1 MANNYTVSSLET
13 PTGIIETP
21 GDNVYNST
29 PTYVLTITP
38 NPGYSVTSTNFT
50 AGSLPSQ
57 IASVTFSQNGEIVV
71 ATVNFATNFVMPS
84 SNLDL
89 QIDIDGSAEL
99 KNYTIAGTY
108 STIETNLTT
117 NSLTNVAYN
126 NNGNYATSEVVLTKT
141 FTASSATGTGFNG
154 YYFETEP
161 YISFSSMLLFG
172 GTSRYNI
179 TSSKVLNAANQLTS
193 KTFNISYTYPSK
205 NYSGDSLTFTA
216 NAVPIYTEAPEIKSY
231 QIVKSPLSKF
241 GESRALRIY
250 GAPGSKFD
258 LTITREGTDT
268 YDFLEETSPGVLNP
282 NYNTFTSS
290 ASYEDDQTIP
300 SLGYYEYDILFPGGN
315 AADGS
320 ITQDTTYT
328 IVIAAGTSTTLSL
341 QDSLLSTFDIKQ
353 LLDKSVTIRVAPISG
368 YTISTLAPITGPVGE
383 TDPVLEFDNIFT
395 IAYSG
400 AINILSQPT
409 VDNFVSTPSNP
420 GNTDVAFSDVTLT
433 QGVTNTVNLT
443 IPKSYI
449 YEFGDSNVVYELDA
463 SSFLSTV
470 YNAAPFATAQTLS
483 SVVSAVST
491 NIQLAGTDDQTLPEN
506 LTFAIASNPTSG
518 TLTNFNSTTGQVVYT
533 SNSSYSGSDSFTF
546 TVNDG
551 SLNSISAATVGLTV
565 VSQAISP
572 TSTETFSYRDTS
584 GSYSSIAS
592 LWASNVTYVNL
603 TTGSS
608 NITVSVDD
616 LALDSIH
623 SGWPSYANG
632 IEDIQSVD
640 FVFKYGATELRTG
653 YLNVTSNSSASSFGA
668 TLNFSNFSIIIPS
681 SHNSGNGLISGGSY
695 TLEIK
700 LTYQNNS

>member
-38 NPGYSVTSTNFT
+38 DAGYSVTSTNFT

-57 IASVTFSQNGEIVV
+57 VASVTFSQNGELVV

-84 SNLDL
+84 SNLNL
-89 QIDIDGSAEL
+89 QIDIDGSAQL
-99 KNYTIAGTY
+99 KNYTVAGTY
-108 STIETNLTT
+108 NTVESNTT
-117 NSLTNVAYN
+117 TSSASNVAYN
-126 NNGNYATSEVVLTKT
+126 NSGNYTTSEVVLTKT
-141 FTASSATGTGFNG
+141 FAASSTSGTGFSG
-154 YYFETEP
+154 HYFEEEP
-161 YISFSSMLLFG
+161 YISFSSMDLFKPG
-172 GTSRYNI
+172 ERYSVA
-179 TSSKVLNAANQLTS
+179 TSKVYNAASQLTS

-205 NYSGDSLTFTA
+205 NHSGDSLIFTA
-216 NAVPIYTEAPEIKSY
+216 NAVPIYTEAAEIRSY

-250 GAPGSKFD
+250 GTPGSKYD
-258 LTITREGTDT
+258 LTITKTGGDT
-268 YDFLEETSPGVLNP
+268 YDFTS
-282 NYNTFTSS
+282 NTFTSS

-300 SLGYYEYDILFPGGN
+300 SLGYYEYDILFPGGS

-320 ITQDTTYT
+320 ITQDTKYT
-328 IVIAAGTSTTLSL
+328 IVIAAGTNTALNLETQLE
-341 QDSLLSTFDIKQ
+341 STFEMDQ

-383 TDPVLEFDNIFT
+383 TDPILEFNNVFT
-395 IAYSG
+395 IAHSS
-400 AINILSQPT
+400 AISILSQPT
-409 VDNFVSTPSNP
+409 VDNFISTPSDP
-420 GNTDVAFSDVTLT
+420 GNTDVAFSDVTLA
-433 QGVTNTVNLT
+433 QGATNTVNLT
-443 IPKSYI
+443 IPKSYV
-449 YEFGDSNVVYELDA
+449 YEFGDSNVVYELNA

-470 YNAAPFATAQTLS
+470 TNVAPTATAQTLS
-483 SVVSAVST
+483 GVVSAVGT
-491 NIQLAGTDDQTLPEN
+491 TIQLAGTDDQTLPAN

-518 TLTNFNSTTGQVVYT
+518 SLTNFNATTGQVVYT

-551 SLNSISAATVGLTV
+551 SLNSTAATVGLTV
-565 VSQAISP
+565 VSQAVAP
-572 TSTETFSYRDTS
+572 TSTEAFSYRDTS
-584 GSYSSIAS
+584 GSYSSITS
-592 LWASNVTYVNL
+592 LWASNVSYVNL

-608 NITVSVDD
+608 NITVSVED

-623 SGWPSYANG
+623 TGWPSYANG
-632 IEDIQSVD
+632 LEDVQSVD
-640 FVFKYGATELRTG
+640 YVFKHGATELRTG
-653 YLNVTSNSSASSFGA
+653 YLNVNASNSQADSFGA

>member
-38 NPGYSVTSTNFT
+38 DAGYSVTSTNFT

-57 IASVTFSQNGEIVV
+57 VASVTFSQNGELVV

-84 SNLDL
+84 SNLNL
-89 QIDIDGSAEL
+89 QIDIDGSAQL
-99 KNYTIAGTY
+99 KNYTVAGTY
-108 STIETNLTT
+108 NTVESNTT
-117 NSLTNVAYN
+117 TSSASNVAYN
-126 NNGNYATSEVVLTKT
+126 NSGNYTTSEVVLTKT
-141 FTASSATGTGFNG
+141 FAASSTSGTGFSG
-154 YYFETEP
+154 YYFEEEP
-161 YISFSSMLLFG
+161 YISFSSMDLFKPG
-172 GTSRYNI
+172 ERYSVA
-179 TSSKVLNAANQLTS
+179 TSKVYNAASQLTS

-205 NYSGDSLTFTA
+205 NHSGDSLIFTA
-216 NAVPIYTEAPEIKSY
+216 NAVPIYTEVAEIKSY

-241 GESRALRIY
+241 GESRSLRIY
-250 GAPGSKFD
+250 GTPGSKYD
-258 LTITREGTDT
+258 LTITKTGGDT
-268 YDFLEETSPGVLNP
+268 YDFTS
-282 NYNTFTSS
+282 NTFTSS

-300 SLGYYEYDILFPGGN
+300 SLGYYEYDILFPGGS

-320 ITQDTTYT
+320 ITQDTKYT
-328 IVIAAGTSTTLSL
+328 IVIAAGTNTALNLETQLE
-341 QDSLLSTFDIKQ
+341 STFEMDQ

-383 TDPVLEFDNIFT
+383 TDPILEFNNVFT
-395 IAYSG
+395 IAHSS
-400 AINILSQPT
+400 AISILSQPT
-409 VDNFVSTPSNP
+409 VDNFISTPSDP
-420 GNTDVAFSDVTLT
+420 GNTDVAFSDVTLA
-433 QGVTNTVNLT
+433 QGATNTVNLT
-443 IPKSYI
+443 IPKSYV
-449 YEFGDSNVVYELDA
+449 YEFGDSNVVYELNA

-470 YNAAPFATAQTLS
+470 TNVAPTATAQTLS
-483 SVVSAVST
+483 GVVSAVGT
-491 NIQLAGTDDQTLPEN
+491 TIQLAGTDDQTLPAN

-518 TLTNFNSTTGQVVYT
+518 SLTNFNATTGQVVYT

-551 SLNSISAATVGLTV
+551 SLNSTAATVGLTV
-565 VSQAISP
+565 VSQAVAP
-572 TSTETFSYRDTS
+572 TSTEAFSYRDTS
-584 GSYSSIAS
+584 GSYSSIAN
-592 LWASNVTYVNL
+592 LWASNVSYVNL
-603 TTGSS
+603 ITGSS
-608 NITVSVDD
+608 NITVSVED

-623 SGWPSYANG
+623 TGWPSYANG
-632 IEDIQSVD
+632 LEDVQSVD
-640 FVFKYGATELRTG
+640 YVFKHGATELRTG
-653 YLNVTSNSSASSFGA
+653 YLNVNASNSQADSFGA

>member
-126 NNGNYATSEVVLTKT
+126 NSGNYATSEVVLTKT

-216 NAVPIYTEAPEIKSY
+216 NAVPIYTEAAEIKSY

-250 GAPGSKFD
+250 GTPGSKFD
-258 LTITREGTDT
+258 LTITKNGGDT
-268 YDFLEETSPGVLNP
+268 YDFTSNS
-282 NYNTFTSS
+282 FTSS

-341 QDSLLSTFDIKQ
+341 QSPLLSTFDIKQ

-449 YEFGDSNVVYELDA
+449 YEFGVGNVVYELDA

-470 YNAAPFATAQTLS
+470 TNTQPVATAQTLS
-483 SVVSAVST
+483 AVSAVGQSIT
-491 NIQLAGTDDQTLPEN
+491 LAGTDAEGST

-518 TLTNFNSTTGQVVYT
+518 TLTNFNTATGQVVYT

-551 SLNSISAATVGLTV
+551 GLTSTAATVGLTV
-565 VSQAISP
+565 SSQAISP

-632 IEDIQSVD
+632 LEDVQSVD

-681 SHNSGNGLISGGSY
+681 SHNGGSGLISGGSY

>member
-21 GDNVYNST
+21 GDNVYDST

-50 AGSLPSQ
+50 AQSLPSQ
-57 IASVTFSQNGEIVV
+57 ISSVDFDQNGELVV

-108 STIETNLTT
+108 STVETNLTT
-117 NSLTNVAYN
+117 NSLTDEPYN
-126 NNGNYATSEVVLTKT
+126 NNGNYTTSEVVLTKT
-141 FTASSATGTGFNG
+141 FTALSG
-154 YYFETEP
+154 YFFETEP
-161 YISFSSMLLFG
+161 YISFSSMPLFG
-172 GTSRYNI
+172 ETSKYNI

-193 KTFNISYTYPSK
+193 KTFNISYTYPSE
-205 NYSGDSLTFTA
+205 NHSGDSLTFTA
-216 NAVPIYTEAPEIKSY
+216 NAVPIYTEALEIKSY
-231 QIVKSPLSKF
+231 QIVKSNLSKF
-241 GESRALRIY
+241 GESRALKIY

-258 LTITREGTDT
+258 LTITREGADT
-268 YDFLEETSPGVLNP
+268 YDFLEET
-282 NYNTFTSS
+282 FTAST
-290 ASYEDDQTIP
+290 SYEYDQTILN
-300 SLGYYEYDILFPGGN
+300 LGYYEYDILFPGGN

-320 ITQDTTYT
+320 ITQDITYT
-328 IVIAAGTSTTLSL
+328 ITIAAGTGTTLSL
-341 QDSLLSTFDIKQ
+341 QGDLPPTFNIKQ
-353 LLDKSVTIRVAPISG
+353 LLDKSVTISVIDSGNTG
-368 YTISTLAPITGPVGE
+368 YTISTLLPIAGPVGD

-400 AINILSQPT
+400 AISILSQPT
-409 VDNFVSTPSNP
+409 VDNFVSTPTNP

-449 YEFGDSNVVYELDA
+449 YEFGDGNVVYELDA

-470 YNAAPFATAQTLS
+470 TNTQPTATPQTLS
-483 SVVSAVST
+483 SVVSAVGQIIT
-491 NIQLAGTDDQTLPEN
+491 LAGTDPEGST
-506 LTFAIASNPTSG
+506 LTFAITTNPTNG
-518 TLTNFNSTTGQVVYT
+518 TLTNFNTATGQVVYT
-533 SNSSYSGSDSFTF
+533 SNSGFTGGDSFTF

-551 SLNSISAATVGLTV
+551 SSNSAPATVGLTV
-565 VSQAISP
+565 VTQAISP
-572 TSTETFSYRDTS
+572 TSTETFSYRDIEQS
-584 GSYSSIAS
+584 VSFNSISS

-608 NITVSVDD
+608 NITVSIDD
-616 LALDSIH
+616 LALDGIH
-623 SGWPSYANG
+623 SGWPNYANG
-632 IEDIQSVD
+632 LEDIQSVEY
-640 FVFKYGATELRTG
+640 VFKYGASPIASG
-653 YLNVTSNSSASSFGA
+653 YLNFQNPGSSAYSFGA
-668 TLNFSNFSIIIPS
+668 TLNFNNFSIIIPS

-695 TLEIK
+695 ALEIK
-700 LTYQNNS
+700 LTYQDN

>member
-21 GDNVYNST
+21 GDNVYDST

-50 AGSLPSQ
+50 AQSLPSQ
-57 IASVTFSQNGEIVV
+57 ISSVDFDQNGELVV

-108 STIETNLTT
+108 STVETNLTT
-117 NSLTNVAYN
+117 NSLTDEPYN
-126 NNGNYATSEVVLTKT
+126 NNGNYTTSEVVLTKT
-141 FTASSATGTGFNG
+141 FTALSG
-154 YYFETEP
+154 YFFETEP
-161 YISFSSMLLFG
+161 YISFSSMPLFG
-172 GTSRYNI
+172 ETSKYNI

-193 KTFNISYTYPSK
+193 KTFNISYTYPSE
-205 NYSGDSLTFTA
+205 NHSGDSLTFTA
-216 NAVPIYTEAPEIKSY
+216 NAVPIYTEALEIKSY
-231 QIVKSPLSKF
+231 QIVKSNLSKF
-241 GESRALRIY
+241 GESRALKIY

-258 LTITREGTDT
+258 LTITREGADT
-268 YDFLEETSPGVLNP
+268 YDFLEET
-282 NYNTFTSS
+282 FTAST
-290 ASYEDDQTIP
+290 SYEYDQTIL

-320 ITQDTTYT
+320 ITQDITYT
-328 IVIAAGTSTTLSL
+328 ITIAAGTGTTLSL
-341 QDSLLSTFDIKQ
+341 QGDLPPTFNIKQ
-353 LLDKSVTIRVAPISG
+353 LLDKSVTISVIDSGNTG
-368 YTISTLAPITGPVGE
+368 YTIESINSGPFPLIITGPVGD

-400 AINILSQPT
+400 AISILSQPT
-409 VDNFVSTPSNP
+409 VDNFVSTPTNP

-449 YEFGDSNVVYELDA
+449 YEFGDGNVVYELDA

-470 YNAAPFATAQTLS
+470 TNTQPTATPQTLS
-483 SVVSAVST
+483 SVVSAVGQIIT
-491 NIQLAGTDDQTLPEN
+491 LAGTDPEGST
-506 LTFAIASNPTSG
+506 LTFAITTNPTNG
-518 TLTNFNSTTGQVVYT
+518 TLTNFNTATGQVVYT
-533 SNSSYSGSDSFTF
+533 SNSSFAGSDSFAF

-551 SLNSISAATVGLTV
+551 SLTSAAAIVGLTV
-565 VSQAISP
+565 VTQAISP
-572 TSTETFSYRDTS
+572 TSTETFSYRDIEQS
-584 GSYSSIAS
+584 VSFNSISS

-608 NITVSVDD
+608 NITVSIDD
-616 LALDSIH
+616 LALDGIH
-623 SGWPSYANG
+623 SGWPNYANG
-632 IEDIQSVD
+632 LEDIQSVEY
-640 FVFKYGATELRTG
+640 VFKYGASPIASG
-653 YLNVTSNSSASSFGA
+653 YLNFQNPSSSAYSFGA
-668 TLNFSNFSIIIPS
+668 TLSFSNFSIIIPS

-695 TLEIK
+695 ALEIK
-700 LTYQNNS
+700 LTYQDN